1 MSTTAWEIVRDV
13 AKQHVARGDDCG
25 ALARLVLAASPS
37 SASPGA
43 ALRMLT
49 EKETQDAY
57 ALDYADENFMD
68 RDPTWMDRMNATIK
82 RFCEVNGLS
91 LSAAQGSEGGER

>member
-1 MSTTAWEIVRDV
+1 LHAGTTA
-13 AKQHVARGDDCG
+13 
-25 ALARLVLAASPS
+25 ALWLASFSP
-37 SASPGA
+37 PPLP
-43 ALRMLT
+43 ALP
-49 EKETQDAY
+49 QDAY